1 MLEVLQHDDRVYTTR
16 EVCDILGRGV
26 NPETLAVWPFV
37 TLPEYVIA
45 VARAEAS
52 TYPDVLDEA
61 QRPRRGLRTEW
72 GMLVV
77 DLRWMPDDPSGWT
90 LDVQVF
96 LAEDPCL
103 ELTHLRRAPGETVG
117 IFLSDLVNSVIEY
130 GPAASAMERL
140 GGIGVSVAD
149 NAETGQAFALFGCDP
164 PGQNLDF
171 VALGGLLSA
180 WILQADVEGTLR
192 AVRDPAVLLSVTEE
206 SRLPIIRAVLH

>member
-1 MLEVLQHDDRVYTTR
+1 MLEVQQYDDRVYTTR

-61 QRPRRGLRTEW
+61 QRLRRGLRTEW

-103 ELTHLRRAPGETVG
+103 ELTHLRRGPGETVG
-117 IFLSDLVNSVIEY
+117 IFLSDLAKSVIEY

-140 GGIGVSVAD
+140 RGTPFKVTKIRAPSVFS
-149 NAETGQAFALFGCDP
+149 NRNRSQWRGSGRS
-164 PGQNLDF
+164 G
-171 VALGGLLSA
+171 
-180 WILQADVEGTLR
+180 GTLSR
-192 AVRDPAVLLSVTEE
+192 TQPDQRDGAPGVAT
-206 SRLPIIRAVLH
+206 RP

>member
-1 MLEVLQHDDRVYTTR
+1 MLEVQQYDDRVYTTR

-26 NPETLAVWPFV
+26 NPETLAGWPFV

-103 ELTHLRRAPGETVG
+103 ELTHLRRGPGETVG
-117 IFLSDLVNSVIEY
+117 IFLSDLANSVIEY

-140 GGIGVSVAD
+140 GGIGVSMAD
-149 NAETGQAFALFGCDP
+149 NDETGQAFAFFGCEP
-164 PGQNLDF
+164 PGRNLDF
-171 VALGGLLSA
+171 AALGGLLSA
-180 WILQADVEGTLR
+180 WLTQADVEGTLR